1 MLRALSLALSA
12 IALVGCSPMA
22 PAAGADGP
30 TQTAEAACAAR
41 GGSLQPVGRL
51 QTLQCVVRYSDA
63 GKTCRADS
71 DCAGDCL
78 APSGTDVAPGAAVVG
93 RCAADS
99 NTFGCRTPVI
109 DGKAGPTL
117 CMD

>member
-1 MLRALSLALSA
+1 MIRAIPLMLSALAL
-12 IALVGCSPMA
+12 IGCSPV
-22 PAAGADGP
+22 AGGP
-30 TQTAEAACAAR
+30 GVGTPGQSAEAACAAR

-51 QTLQCVVRYSDA
+51 QTLQCVVTYADA

-78 APSGTDVAPGAAVVG
+78 AERTDLAPGAAAVG

-117 CMD
+117 CRD